1 MYYLMLCLYSN
12 MTYLKSW
19 KIFPFSSNFVCLD
32 SPFQQST
39 PSNNTSIDQIF
50 ANDNANSSFEQS
62 RRSLA
67 FTPSKLTT
75 LSRSSLNN
83 TPSRGLNISSDMLI
97 MHDRNLASTMNTSSL
112 ASSLLSRPESL
123 LGGNFFFPCYF

>member
-1 MYYLMLCLYSN
+1 MF
-12 MTYLKSW
+12 
-19 KIFPFSSNFVCLD
+19 IFLEGIFKMNIIPLISYKNAPFISRFLCLD

-39 PSNNTSIDQIF
+39 PSNNTSIDHIF
-50 ANDNANSSFEQS
+50 ANDNANSSFQQS
-62 RRSLA
+62 HRSLA

-83 TPSRGLNISSDMLI
+83 TPSRGLNISSDTLI

-112 ASSLLSRPESL
+112 ASSLLSRPETPL
-123 LGGNFFFPCYF
+123 RGYFFFSC

>member
-1 MYYLMLCLYSN
+1 

-19 KIFPFSSNFVCLD
+19 KIVFKSFPFHQFFLCLD

-97 MHDRNLASTMNTSSL
+97 MHDRNLASTINTSSL
-112 ASSLLSRPESL
+112 ASSLLSRPESP
-123 LGGNFFFPCYF
+123 LGGNFFSLLFLSLKRKF

>member
-1 MYYLMLCLYSN
+1 

-19 KIFPFSSNFVCLD
+19 KIFPFSSIYVYLD

-39 PSNNTSIDQIF
+39 PSNNTSIDHIF

-83 TPSRGLNISSDMLI
+83 TPSRGLNISSEMLI
-97 MHDRNLASTMNTSSL
+97 MHDRNLGSTMNTSSL
-112 ASSLLSRPESL
+112 ASSLLSRPVSP
-123 LGGNFFFPCYF
+123 LGGNFFFLVIFKF